1 MKPII
6 GIVPKA
12 ILYDPEGNSTDDVY
26 HLGNNYT
33 RQLENAGATPI
44 CLAPVDGQLS
54 QEQLA
59 LCDGF
64 LVQGGRKMW
73 PYHFQ
78 TIHHAFTTG
87 KRYLGICLGM
97 QLIHRYYVFR
107 RLALEQGL
115 DPTYEAICSLFFSQN
130 KRIGDLAPVEGHRYE
145 GMPRHDTECA
155 KHSVDLV
162 PGTMLH
168 RLFGKDS
175 IRAASFHSYCC
186 AYAVPGLTV
195 NAWSPDGII
204 EGVENGS
211 NLLGVQFHPE
221 VDDQLPQVF
230 DFLTAAE

>member
-26 HLGNNYT
+26 HLGNNYA

-78 TIHHAFTTG
+78 VIHHAFTTG
-87 KRYLGICLGM
+87 KRY
-97 QLIHRYYVFR
+97 
-107 RLALEQGL
+107 
-115 DPTYEAICSLFFSQN
+115 
-130 KRIGDLAPVEGHRYE
+130 
-145 GMPRHDTECA
+145 
-155 KHSVDLV
+155 
-162 PGTMLH
+162 
-168 RLFGKDS
+168 
-175 IRAASFHSYCC
+175 
-186 AYAVPGLTV
+186 
-195 NAWSPDGII
+195 
-204 EGVENGS
+204 
-211 NLLGVQFHPE
+211 
-221 VDDQLPQVF
+221 
-230 DFLTAAE
+230 